1 MMRFVLIVILTLV
14 LSSCN
19 SSSSDLPEIQHQN
32 SIIQLQ
38 WNKAYPDDTIDK
50 SVLGLSWALSYVGA
64 LLPSAPS
71 GISVSSH
78 TITLNLNKIGLNSN
92 ALEKLN
98 LLHQKVIASEEY
110 QHNHSVDL
118 GRYVTLLLGA
128 SEHYYAIVGVPN
140 SLDELLSSYILKPEK
155 GYLTRSSISFEH
167 RILQFSEQN
176 TFNQVFVAS
185 EVDSVSHEVYEYET
199 LEILPNGQLRFGIFD
214 ANGLRKNN
222 ADTSH
227 SNAGKPARCLWC
239 HESSIQKTYDPQDD
253 VFGYLPALQ
262 LQNQLIAYNE
272 SLVNNQLNLHNGVAF
287 SETQQHTLTEL
298 LYISFME
305 PSAARLSLE
314 WNLPIAQVET
324 LLSGLPTHFY
334 EEFPFLGTL
343 YDRNSIDPL
352 APYKGLPVSSSV
364 REQSSMEVN
373 HLN

>member
-1 MMRFVLIVILTLV
+1 MMRITLLLLLTLM

-19 SSSSDLPEIQHQN
+19 SSSSDLPQSVSPYIT
-32 SIIQLQ
+32 IQLK

-50 SVLGLSWALSYVGA
+50 SALGLSWALSYVGA
-64 LLPSAPS
+64 ILPNAPY
-71 GISVSSH
+71 GIDFSST
-78 TITLNLNKIGLNSN
+78 TISLNLDQIGLNPT
-92 ALEKLN
+92 ALQKMKM
-98 LLHQKVIASEEY
+98 LHQKLMASEEY
-110 QHNHSVDL
+110 RTNHAVDL

-128 SEHYYAIVGVPN
+128 SEHYYTIVGVPN
-140 SLDELLSSYILKPEK
+140 SLDDLLSHYTLKPEK
-155 GYLTRSSISFEH
+155 GYLTNSSISFEH

-176 TFNQVFVAS
+176 TFDQVFVAS
-185 EVDSVSHEVYEYET
+185 EVDSVSNEVFEYET

-214 ANGLRKNN
+214 ANGHRKNN

-227 SNAGKPARCLWC
+227 SNAGKPAKCLWC
-239 HESSIQKTYDPQDD
+239 HESSIQKTYDPQEH

-272 SLVNNQLNLHNGVAF
+272 SLVNTRLNLQNGVAF

-305 PSAARLSLE
+305 PSAARLSSE
-314 WNLPIAQVET
+314 WNLTIAQVET
-324 LLSGLPTHFY
+324 LLSGLPTHVY

-343 YDRNSIDPL
+343 YDRNSIEALGPF
-352 APYKGLPVSSSV
+352 KGLPVSSSV
-364 REQSSMEVN
+364 REQSAVEVN